1 MSSAGLG
8 QVASSGHVTL
18 SPLPLLDGR
27 WCNCGVKQSAPGR
40 PPSNCCVYKRS
51 PLDYSATPSPMC
63 QSNKTQP
70 GGIANQIERTKAV
83 VMTLLGFP
91 HSLRFD

>member
-1 MSSAGLG
+1 
-8 QVASSGHVTL
+8 
-18 SPLPLLDGR
+18 
-27 WCNCGVKQSAPGR
+27 
-40 PPSNCCVYKRS
+40 
-51 PLDYSATPSPMC
+51 MC